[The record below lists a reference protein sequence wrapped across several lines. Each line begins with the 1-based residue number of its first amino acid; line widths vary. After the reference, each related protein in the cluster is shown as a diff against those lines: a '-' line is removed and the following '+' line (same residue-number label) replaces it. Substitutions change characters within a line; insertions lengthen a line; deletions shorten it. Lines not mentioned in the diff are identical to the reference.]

1 MLRWLAAA
9 FAALMFHAVAMAAEE
24 PELTPEQ
31 KAEIQRLITLR
42 DSLKPQYGEIRLP
55 EAKAKLN
62 LGKDYYFLGPAD
74 AKRVLVEG
82 WGNAPGAGD
91 GVLGLIF
98 PKDRTFLD
106 DTWGAVVT
114 FAPTGY
120 VSDKDAKTTDYQA
133 VLEGLREG
141 EGEANAER
149 KKAGY
154 EAIRLIGWAQA
165 PSYDPAR
172 HDLIW
177 ARELKFGEQTDNTLN
192 YDVRHLGREGV
203 LSLNMVSV
211 MSQLPAVRESAQALA
226 RTAEFEAG
234 AQYADFREGDQTA
247 GFGLAGLVAAGA
259 GVAVAKKAG
268 LIAIIL
274 AFAKK
279 GLGIL
284 VVGGIAAFAWIRRLM
299 ASRAPKKAPAQ
310 TTNFTGDDAPGPD
323 DPSGTRPS

>member
-9 FAALMFHAVAMAAEE
+9 FAALMLHSVAVAAEE

-55 EAKAKLN
+55 EAKAKLS

-82 WGNAPGAGD
+82 WGNAPGSGD

-98 PKDRTFLD
+98 PKDTTFLD

-120 VSDKDAKTTDYQA
+120 VTDKDAQSTDYKA
-133 VLEGLREG
+133 VLESLREG
-141 EGEANAER
+141 EDEANAER

-154 EAIRLIGWAQA
+154 EAIHLVGWAQT
-165 PSYDPAR
+165 PSYDAAR
-172 HDLIW
+172 HNLIW
-177 ARELKFGEQTDNTLN
+177 ARELKFGQQTDNTLN

-211 MSQLPAVRESAQALA
+211 MSQLPAVREGALA
-226 RTAEFEAG
+226 LAKTAEFEAG
-234 AQYADFREGDQTA
+234 ARYADFREGDQTA

-279 GLGIL
+279 GLGFL
-284 VVGGIAAFAWIRRLM
+284 VVGGIAAFAWLRNRFGG
-299 ASRAPKKAPAQ
+299 KKAKAPPVQ
-310 TTNFTGDDAPGPD
+310 FTDAD
-323 DPSGTRPS
+323 DPPPSSEPGKSSGS